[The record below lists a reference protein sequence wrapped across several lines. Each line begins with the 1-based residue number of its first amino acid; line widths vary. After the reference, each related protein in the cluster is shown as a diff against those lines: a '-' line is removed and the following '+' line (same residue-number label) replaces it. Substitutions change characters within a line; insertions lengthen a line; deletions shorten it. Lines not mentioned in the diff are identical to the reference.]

1 LRDFDEIAAR
11 IGFADVKHD
20 RFALDAFLTRNPS
33 FLTGSCFDQ
42 RRAAPYLDGVRGMS
56 RKPGDASRHRPD
68 RVNKQRRTPM
78 ASKILSVT
86 RTLAFLTLIMGTVAL
101 VKLGIVI
108 EYLR

>member
-1 LRDFDEIAAR
+1 
-11 IGFADVKHD
+11 
-20 RFALDAFLTRNPS
+20 
-33 FLTGSCFDQ
+33 
-42 RRAAPYLDGVRGMS
+42 
-56 RKPGDASRHRPD
+56 
-68 RVNKQRRTPM
+68 M